1 MFNKFCSF
9 AILVAALGGC
19 AYGGVSAVGGKHVV
33 VAVNDGFLFG
43 ILKKVYVC
51 QVTPKG
57 LTNCSTDQSP

>member
-1 MFNKFCSF
+1 MLKKLFS
-9 AILVAALGGC
+9 AALLAASLGGC